1 MDIRQLRYFVAIV
14 EARSFSRAAQRLHVA
29 QPALSLHVRNME
41 SDLGIELLSRTPQG
55 VAPTE
60 AGLLLLQRARDIIA
74 DFESALLEVK
84 DFKSEPA
91 GEVHLGL
98 PGTVA
103 ELLAVPLILNTRERY
118 PKVRL
123 KIAEAM
129 SGFILDWLHEGRI
142 DLGVLYLPIAE
153 RGLRSTAIA
162 TEQLYLFAPPKF
174 ELSDL
179 PPPGT
184 AVGFSSIVEL
194 PLILPGPSHGLRA
207 LIEAEVEKLD
217 LDLSTVIDVNSYKAI
232 KALVHRRQGFSILPA
247 NSIADDVAAGSLMS
261 WPIGEPPFGR
271 TLHMV
276 QPFDKPMTKAASA
289 VMELCEETLADL
301 IASEQWLIK
310 LETALAPVLPAEE
323 EALAS

>member
-14 EARSFSRAAQRLHVA
+14 EAKSFSRAAQTLHVA

-41 SDLGIELLSRTPQG
+41 ADLGIELLSRTPQG

-60 AGLLLLQRARDIIA
+60 AGVLLLQRARDLIA
-74 DFESALLEVK
+74 DFENALLEVRHY
-84 DFKSEPA
+84 KSEAA

-103 ELLAVPLILNTRERY
+103 ELLAVPLILNTRERF
-118 PKVRL
+118 PKIRL

-129 SGFILDWLHEGRI
+129 SGFVLEWLHEGRI
-142 DLGVLYLPIAE
+142 DLGVLYLPISE

-162 TEQLYLFAPPKF
+162 TEQLYLFAPANF

-179 PPPGT
+179 PEPGT

-207 LIEAEVEKLD
+207 LIDAEVEKLD

-232 KALVHRRQGFSILPA
+232 IALVHRRQGFSILPA
-247 NSIADDVAAGSLMS
+247 NSIARDVAAGSLAA
-261 WPIGEPPFGR
+261 WPIGKPPFGR

-276 QPFDKPMTKAASA
+276 QPFDRPMSRAASA
-289 VMELCEETLADL
+289 VMELCGETLSDL
-301 IASEQWLIK
+301 IASKQWLIR
-310 LETALAPVLPAEE
+310 LEAEE
-323 EALAS
+323 ERAPPKIARVLAS

>member
-14 EARSFSRAAQRLHVA
+14 EAKSFSRAAQTLHVA

-41 SDLGIELLSRTPQG
+41 ADLGIELLSRTPQG

-60 AGLLLLQRARDIIA
+60 AGLLLLQRARDIIV
-74 DFESALLEVK
+74 DFESALLEVR

-118 PKVRL
+118 PKIRL

-129 SGFILDWLHEGRI
+129 SGFVLDWLHEGRI
-142 DLGVLYLPIAE
+142 DLGILYLPISE

-179 PPPGT
+179 PEPGT
-184 AVGFSSIVEL
+184 AVGFSEIVEL
-194 PLILPGPSHGLRA
+194 PLILPGPGHGLRA
-207 LIEAEVEKLD
+207 LIDAEVEKLD

-247 NSIADDVAAGSLMS
+247 NSIARDVAQGTLAS
-261 WPIGEPPFGR
+261 WPIGNPPFGR
-271 TLHMV
+271 TLHLV
-276 QPFDKPMTKAASA
+276 QPFDKPMSRAADA
-289 VMELCEETLADL
+289 VMELCGETLDDL
-301 IASEQWLIK
+301 IASKQWLIR
-310 LETALAPVLPAEE
+310 LEASQHPSLEPAPQA
-323 EALAS
+323 AAG